1 MEDINVTDIKESKI
15 YVVPKNLDNVIE
27 KISNRID
34 VSKQETFKN
43 SVVVF
48 DFITKHLAEGWECKL
63 LKPGETS
70 KEIKFVMKGSKD
82 DCTSKINEET
92 K

>member
-1 MEDINVTDIKESKI
+1 MEEINVTDIKESKI

-27 KISNRID
+27 KISTRLD

-48 DFITKHLAEGWECKL
+48 DFITKYLSEGWECKL
-63 LKPGETS
+63 LKEGQTS

-82 DCTSKINEET
+82 DRTS
-92 K
+92 